1 MRIPRDIDGKQL
13 TILLAK
19 YGYKVTRQT
28 GSHIRLTSTIC
39 GEEHH
44 VTIPDHNPLRIGTLS
59 AVLVDIANY
68 LNVSKDEIVVKLF
81 TPRGHD

>member
-19 YGYKVTRQT
+19 YGYEVTRKT
-28 GSHIRLTSTIC
+28 GSHIRLTSTIR
-39 GEEHH
+39 GEKHH

-59 AVLVDIANY
+59 AILVDIANY
-68 LNVSKDEIVVKLF
+68 LDISKDEMIRRLF
-81 TPRGHD
+81 T

>member
-1 MRIPRDIDGKQL
+1 MRIPRDIDGKFLANLL
-13 TILLAK
+13 TK
-19 YGYKVTRQT
+19 YGYEVTRQT

-59 AVLVDIANY
+59 AILGDIANY
-68 LNVSKDEIVVKLF
+68 LNVSKDEIIREIF
-81 TPRGHD
+81 N